1 MMIVNP
7 ISNKTLVKA
16 LIESTNSEVKKK
28 EAEEKKQLQEASES
42 LTVLGESVLGVQA
55 RRRKTQDKYNSF
67 IESVKSILLQECI
80 YKVFSEAVDPKVMAE
95 ENSDVIA
102 RNMIS
107 SFIQENGVREILS
120 KMRYSSL
127 TNSSLVSL
135 IESTV
140 KKIREAVDM
149 TDPNTLVMDTTI
161 KDDFFENLNLEDTG
175 DVSDMISQRVMA
187 SIDDFIKSN
196 SNDREKIKEILT
208 DAKEKIDQV
217 KANEDKDDE
226 TKTEIAESYDH
237 IAKRHITNIR
247 NRKQN
252 VFNVMVSE
260 MCKNAMKNDDLKCEF
275 VTEGKINVP
284 KVVSRVSLM
293 YTFLETVNTMKLA
306 DVNEAYLDE
315 VIASLSL

>member
-1 MMIVNP
+1 MTIVNP

-80 YKVFSEAVDPKVMAE
+80 HKVFSEAVDPKVMAE

-140 KKIREAVDM
+140 KKIREGVDM

-260 MCKNAMKNDDLKCEF
+260 MCKNAMKNDDLKREF
-275 VTEGKINVP
+275 VTERKINVP

>member
-1 MMIVNP
+1 
-7 ISNKTLVKA
+7 
-16 LIESTNSEVKKK
+16 
-28 EAEEKKQLQEASES
+28 
-42 LTVLGESVLGVQA
+42 
-55 RRRKTQDKYNSF
+55 
-67 IESVKSILLQECI
+67 
-80 YKVFSEAVDPKVMAE
+80 
-95 ENSDVIA
+95 
-102 RNMIS
+102 
-107 SFIQENGVREILS
+107 
-120 KMRYSSL
+120 
-127 TNSSLVSL
+127 
-135 IESTV
+135 
-140 KKIREAVDM
+140 M

-260 MCKNAMKNDDLKCEF
+260 MCKNAMKNDDLKREF

>member
-1 MMIVNP
+1 MKRILM
-7 ISNKTLVKA
+7 
-16 LIESTNSEVKKK
+16 
-28 EAEEKKQLQEASES
+28 
-42 LTVLGESVLGVQA
+42 LGVLLVALSVSGYAQ
-55 RRRKTQDKYNSF
+55 KKPYKVVFYNLENFFDTQNDPDVLDDEFTPEGPKKWTQDKYNTF
-67 IESVKSILLQECI
+67 IESVRSILLQECI
-80 YKVFSEAVDPKVMAE
+80 YKVFSEAANPKIMAE

-107 SFIQENGVREILS
+107 SFIQENGVREILNR
-120 KMRYSSL
+120 MRDNSL

-140 KKIREAVDM
+140 KKIREGIDM

-175 DVSDMISQRVMA
+175 DVSDMISQRVAA

-217 KANEDKDDE
+217 KANEDKDNE
-226 TKTEIAESYDH
+226 TKAEIAESYNH

-247 NRKQN
+247 NHKQN

-260 MCKNAMKNDDLKCEF
+260 MCKNAIKNDDLKREF

-284 KVVSRVSLM
+284 RVVSRDSLM

-306 DVNEAYLDE
+306 DVNEAYLSE